1 MTTQMII
8 RIDAEKRR
16 ALNRLSKIEGK
27 TTSAVVRELIDTFIA
42 ERDISGYIDNV
53 WSRTGKAIREKG
65 FTEKD
70 IDRLIQASRK
80 AS

>member
-16 ALNRLSKIEGK
+16 VLNRLSKVEGK

-53 WSRTGKAIREKG
+53 WSRTGKAIKEKG